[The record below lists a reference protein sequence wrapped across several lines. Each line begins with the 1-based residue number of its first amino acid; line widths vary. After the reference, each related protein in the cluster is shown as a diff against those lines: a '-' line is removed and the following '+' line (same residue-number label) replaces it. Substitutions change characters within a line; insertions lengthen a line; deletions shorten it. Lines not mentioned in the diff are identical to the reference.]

1 LPFEEV
7 AGGEFFDAFNKGEG
21 LGDVVALEEG
31 VEAGA
36 GDAAGDFGV
45 GEDGFEFGAEVE
57 FALVAAEVEGFD
69 AHAVAGED
77 EALAGGGVEGDPEHA
92 AEAGEDAGV
101 PGEEALEDD
110 FGIGVGVEVVA
121 EGGEFGAEF
130 AVVIDLAVEDD
141 DGVAVGGI
149 DGLFAAGEINDAEA
163 DGTEGDVGG
172 DVDAPLVGAAMVE
185 GLGGR
190 FDSAGGGGTATM
202 GEAGYSA
209 HRLVKPLF

>member
-1 LPFEEV
+1 M
-7 AGGEFFDAFNKGEG
+7 
-21 LGDVVALEEG
+21 GDVVALEEG

-36 GDAAGDFGV
+36 GEATGDFGV
-45 GEDGFEFGAEVE
+45 GKDGFEFGAEVE

-77 EALAGGGVEGDPEHA
+77 EALAGGGVEGDAEHA

-101 PGEEALEDD
+101 PGEEALEDY
-110 FGIGVGVEVVA
+110 FGVGVGVEVVA

-141 DGVAVGGI
+141 DGVAVGGV

-163 DGTEGDVGG
+163 DGAEGDVGG

-190 FDSAGGGGTATM
+190 FDSAGGRRDGHDG
-202 GEAGYSA
+202 
-209 HRLVKPLF
+209 